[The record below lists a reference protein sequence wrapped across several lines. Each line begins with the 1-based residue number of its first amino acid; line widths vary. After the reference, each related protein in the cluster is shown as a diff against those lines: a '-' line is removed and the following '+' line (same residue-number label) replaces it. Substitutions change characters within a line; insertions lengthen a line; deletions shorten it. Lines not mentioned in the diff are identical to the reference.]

1 MRKEMKNTIMIIA
14 LFVVFAIVALVL
26 SYNSDPYVAGFVGT
40 IAIVMVPIIFA
51 IHKGGS
57 DA

>member
-1 MRKEMKNTIMIIA
+1 MKNTIMIIA
-14 LFVVFAIVALVL
+14 MLVCIFAIVALVL
-26 SYNSDPYVAGFVGT
+26 SYNCDPYVAGFVGT

-51 IHKGGS
+51 IHKGGT